1 MARIMKGEELTA
13 EVERV
18 IASKQKSTKNLNFL
32 MAYLLAAGTRDFEW
46 REKVLNEIL
55 SFKK

>member
-18 IASKQKSTKNLNFL
+18 IGSKQKSTKNLNFL
-32 MAYLLAAGTRDFEW
+32 MAYLLAAGTRDF
-46 REKVLNEIL
+46 
-55 SFKK
+55 